1 MHGSEAEKRL
11 FRQSGDGRD
20 VGGGV
25 ADVRYGTVRMGA
37 CLGVIGGDDGELCT
51 R

>member
-11 FRQSGDGRD
+11 FRQSGDGRN

-25 ADVRYGTVRMGA
+25 ADVRYG
-37 CLGVIGGDDGELCT
+37 GVHGGDP